1 MTVRKWQ
8 MQQALGAYTA
18 LTAVLPTLTLE
29 EILAAL
35 ELESQSTRRKSTI
48 DRLIARAVRLNELA
62 YGAALAA
69 RFRHPAASAAPAA
82 PGTT

>member
-1 MTVRKWQ
+1 MAVRKWHVH
-8 MQQALGAYTA
+8 QALGAFTQ
-18 LTAVLPTLTLE
+18 LTAVLPDLTAE

-69 RFRHPAASAAPAA
+69 KYRHPGAPRPAA
-82 PGTT
+82 QQHP